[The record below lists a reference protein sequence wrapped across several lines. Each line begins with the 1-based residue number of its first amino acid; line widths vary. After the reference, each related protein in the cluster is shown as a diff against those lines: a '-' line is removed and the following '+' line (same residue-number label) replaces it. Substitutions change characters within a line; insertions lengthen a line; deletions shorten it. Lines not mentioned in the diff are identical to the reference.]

1 MKTPYESIV
10 MIPTNKLIGKKALE
24 DPYEPFAWYKEM
36 REEEPICFNSQA
48 DMWNV
53 FLYDD
58 VKRVLEDKEY
68 FSNIMPEKKKPP
80 FSQSIL
86 GMDQPKHT
94 QIRSIV
100 NRSFTPKALEVWEP
114 RIQKITEDIL
124 TQLSNRET
132 FDIVQELFY
141 PLPVI
146 VIAEMLGVSTNDM
159 DRFKKWSD
167 IIVSSPSHD
176 DPGYLTEFFHARL
189 QAENELGD
197 FFEEIIQLNRGKAQ
211 QDSNDIISVLVQS
224 EADKN
229 ISGEELVAFCKLLLV
244 AGNETTTNLLGN
256 ALYCLI
262 EHPDVYEQLRQ
273 DTSLIPKAIEE
284 VLRYR
289 SPAQRVVRR
298 VKKEMQLHG
307 QNLQVDQIISA
318 WVGSANRD
326 SDYFKDNDNFDIHRK
341 RNAHLA
347 FGHGIHFC
355 LGARL
360 ARLETKIVLTEL
372 MKKYKSFSFID
383 TNLPIPIS
391 NSSSV
396 YGLKSFPVKSEIIQI
411 K

>member
-36 REEEPICFNSQA
+36 REKEPICFNTQA

-68 FSNIMPEKKKPP
+68 FSNIMPEEKKPP
-80 FSQSIL
+80 FPQSIL

-114 RIQKITEDIL
+114 RIQKITEEIL

-146 VIAEMLGVSTNDM
+146 VIAEMLGVSANDM
-159 DRFKKWSD
+159 EKFKKWSD

-176 DPGYLTEFFHARL
+176 DPDYLTKFFHTRL
-189 QAENELGD
+189 QAENELEN
-197 FFEEIIQLNRGKAQ
+197 FFEEILQLNRGKSSEN
-211 QDSNDIISVLVQS
+211 SNDVISLLVQS
-224 EADKN
+224 EVDKK
-229 ISGEELVAFCKLLLV
+229 ISGKEIVSFCKLLLV

-256 ALYCLI
+256 LLYCLI
-262 EHPDVYEQLRQ
+262 EHPDVYKQIQQ

-298 VKKEMQLHG
+298 VKKEIQLNG
-307 QNLQVDQIISA
+307 QTLQVDQIISA
-318 WVGSANRD
+318 WVGAANRD
-326 SDYFKDNDNFDIHRK
+326 SNYFKDSDSFDIHRR

-360 ARLETKIVLTEL
+360 ARLEATIVLTEL

-383 TNLPIPIS
+383 HNLPIPIS

-396 YGLKSFPVKSEIIQI
+396 YGLKSFPVKSEILQL

>member
-1 MKTPYESIV
+1 MKTPYASIV
-10 MIPTNKLIGKKALE
+10 MIPTNKMIGKKALE

-36 REEEPICFNSQA
+36 REKEPICFNTQA

-68 FSNIMPEKKKPP
+68 FSNIMPEEKKPP
-80 FSQSIL
+80 FPQSIL

-114 RIQKITEDIL
+114 RIQKITEEIL

-146 VIAEMLGVSTNDM
+146 VIAEMLGVSANDM
-159 DRFKKWSD
+159 EKFKKWSD

-176 DPGYLTEFFHARL
+176 DPDYLTKFFHTRL
-189 QAENELGD
+189 QAENELEN
-197 FFEEIIQLNRGKAQ
+197 FFEEILQLNREKSRGN
-211 QDSNDIISVLVQS
+211 SNDVISLLVQS
-224 EADKN
+224 EVDKK
-229 ISGEELVAFCKLLLV
+229 IS
-244 AGNETTTNLLGN
+244 GNETTTNLLGN
-256 ALYCLI
+256 LLYCLI
-262 EHPDVYEQLRQ
+262 EHPDVYKQIQQ

-298 VKKEMQLHG
+298 VKKEIQLNG
-307 QNLQVDQIISA
+307 QTLQVDQIISA
-318 WVGSANRD
+318 WVGAANRD
-326 SDYFKDNDNFDIHRK
+326 SNYFKNSDNFDIHRR

-360 ARLETKIVLTEL
+360 ARLEATIVLSEL

-383 TNLPIPIS
+383 HNLPIPIS

-396 YGLKSFPVKSEIIQI
+396 YGLKSFPVKSEILQL